1 MLKTEQK
8 GRFLVVSVLEKRLDA
23 SLAPYFKDEMKAL
36 INSGQKNIILDL
48 SQTDFLDSSGL
59 GAIVSTL
66 KLLQG
71 EGELILCGVQGA
83 VVSLFKLTRMDKIFS
98 MYPTIADALENVS

>member
-8 GRFLVVSVLEKRLDA
+8 DKFLIVHVLEKRLDA
-23 SLAPYFKDEMKAL
+23 SIAPDFKDEMKAL
-36 INSGQKNIILDL
+36 IANGQQYIILDL

-66 KLLQG
+66 KLLKG
-71 EGELILCGVQGA
+71 EGDLILCGVQGA
-83 VVSLFKLTRMDKIFS
+83 VISLFKLTRMDNIFS
-98 MYPTIADALENVS
+98 IYPTVTDAIANAA